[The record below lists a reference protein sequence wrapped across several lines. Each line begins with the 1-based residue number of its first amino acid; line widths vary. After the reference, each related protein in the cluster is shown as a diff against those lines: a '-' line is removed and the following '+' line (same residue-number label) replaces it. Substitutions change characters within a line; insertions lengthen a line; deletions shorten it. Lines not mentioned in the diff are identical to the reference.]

1 MVTITQNIVAV
12 AAAVLGSLL
21 FMVGLNRFWPPEK
34 RRAYNDLIGW
44 QLSVLGTTYAVILGF
59 MLYTVWTSF
68 IDADLN
74 VDREANAVLDIY
86 WLANGMPE
94 PQRTQLQALARSYV
108 NVAIIQ
114 EWPQMAGGIVPEQS
128 SALNQE
134 MWKAAMSMKAS
145 SPTEVNAQQSALSQL
160 SLLAQYGL
168 IRKRQTAARLPG
180 LLWGVLLVGGA
191 LTVVSACLFSAV
203 SMKLQGLHVFSI
215 ALLVSLSLIAI
226 ADIHRPFHGP
236 IHIGDEAFR
245 RVQQSMTTR

>member
-1 MVTITQNIVAV
+1 MVTFTQNIVVV

-34 RRAYNDLIGW
+34 RRAFNDLIGW
-44 QLSVLGTTYAVILGF
+44 QLGVLGTTYAVILGF

-68 IDADLN
+68 GEADLN

-86 WLANGMPE
+86 RLANGMPE

-108 NVAIIQ
+108 NAVIVQ
-114 EWPQMAGGIVPEQS
+114 EWPQMAEGVVPEQS

-145 SPTEVNAQQSALSQL
+145 SPTEVNAQESALSQL
-160 SLLAQYGL
+160 SLLMQCGL
-168 IRKRQTAARLPG
+168 IRKRQSTFRLPG

-191 LTVVSACLFSAV
+191 LTIVSACLFSAESV
-203 SMKLQGLHVFSI
+203 KLQGLHVFSI
-215 ALLVSLSLIAI
+215 SLLVSLSLIAI

-236 IHIGDEAFR
+236 IRVGDDAFLT
-245 RVQQSMTTR
+245 VQQSMPIS